1 MRKNG
6 AHWRNLVP
14 RLDFC
19 HLLLRQPYS
28 VFSHSDLQPDSFIGL
43 IHDDFA
49 FTRDL
54 GACRVGIGK
63 ERRKGC
69 DNIFTRAK
77 FNNNS
82 LEKSEVNLLGF
93 EENYLSLQL
102 V

>member
-1 MRKNG
+1 MAKSWG
-6 AHWRNLVP
+6 A
-14 RLDFC
+14 
-19 HLLLRQPYS
+19 S
-28 VFSHSDLQPDSFIGL
+28 GVFSEKR
-43 IHDDFA
+43 
-49 FTRDL
+49 TRDF

-63 ERRKGC
+63 ERSKGC

-82 LEKSEVNLLGF
+82 LEKSVVNLLGF

>member
-1 MRKNG
+1 M
-6 AHWRNLVP
+6 W
-14 RLDFC
+14 C
-19 HLLLRQPYS
+19 
-28 VFSHSDLQPDSFIGL
+28 FSEKR
-43 IHDDFA
+43 
-49 FTRDL
+49 TRDF

>member
-1 MRKNG
+1 MTIS
-6 AHWRNLVP
+6 P
-14 RLDFC
+14 
-19 HLLLRQPYS
+19 LL
-28 VFSHSDLQPDSFIGL
+28 
-43 IHDDFA
+43 
-49 FTRDL
+49 
-54 GACRVGIGK
+54 ACRVGIGK

-82 LEKSEVNLLGF
+82 LEKSVVNLLGF